1 MGKVDELDDVDVVA
15 LVLQNGGA
23 DGVGQER
30 RETLLKQSV
39 GEENVEVAA
48 PADGLVDLV
57 LAAGDGEDVLHAAR
71 DGVVQGV
78 VGRGVAGVEG
88 DEHVDVL
95 IVEHIARHIG
105 DDEAQTFV
113 AVARGDLIAVRD
125 HVLFQ
130 VVADDLRTHAA
141 LDGKI
146 VVEHEREVRFSAAKV
161 ENGDLVAPVGAEGVV
176 HKLDETVDLLVFVIF
191 CLDDLELRRKN
202 AEIDEGGDILA
213 LLQDVFLLAVV
224 RGCGGAGRAGL
235 GGAFVCA
242 VRLADVLARLRLGAE
257 RDGAEEAV
265 ELLIEGLEQRA
276 ARNVAVR
283 DLLPLLVFKLE
294 EGLAAQGERPHGD
307 ARVADARDRLGE
319 DELGE
324 RAETLGKVA

>member
-1 MGKVDELDDVDVVA
+1 MGKVDELDHVHVVA
-15 LVLQNGGA
+15 LVLEHCGA
-23 DGVGQER
+23 DGVGQKGGEA
-30 RETLLKQSV
+30 LLKEPV
-39 GEENVEVAA
+39 GEEKVEVAA
-48 PADGLVDLV
+48 LLNGLVDLV

-78 VGRGVAGVEG
+78 VRRHVAGVEG

-105 DDEAQTFV
+105 DDEAQAFV
-113 AVARGDLIAVRD
+113 AVARGDFITVRD

-130 VVADDLRTHAA
+130 VVADDLRMHAA
-141 LDGKI
+141 LDGEI
-146 VVEHEREVRFSAAKV
+146 VVEHEREVRFAAAKV

-176 HKLDETVDLLVFVIF
+176 HELDETVDLLVFVIL
-191 CLDDLELRRKN
+191 CLDDLELGRKN

-213 LLQDVFLLAVV
+213 LLQNIFFLAVV

-242 VRLADVLARLRLGAE
+242 VRLADVLARFALGAE

-265 ELLIEGLEQRA
+265 ELLFEGLEQRA
-276 ARNVAVR
+276 ARDVAVR
-283 DLLPLLVFKLE
+283 DLLPLLVFELE
-294 EGLAAQGERPHGD
+294 EGLAAQGERAHGD
-307 ARVADARDRLGE
+307 ARVTDARDRLGE

-324 RAETLGKVA
+324 RAEALGKVA